1 MVSMRRGISRT
12 LAIVI
17 ALVIIIVAVGGGLGY
32 YYTSTSGFK
41 YNIAI
46 TVAGSDP
53 IPLYWA
59 YQNGLFQKYLPEA
72 NVEAFPSGGGAVI
85 QAISTGKAQIGF
97 VNAFSILT
105 AIASGVPI
113 KIVAVWDDS
122 PYTAGVIVKS
132 NSPFYNISQL
142 KGKIFAESRPGSFD
156 AVTLELMVG
165 RLGWG
170 NNYTAIPVGS
180 PGAQIASVL
189 SGKAD
194 AALVNVWDV
203 QHLVQSGQVREIYVV
218 SQEWPAEYI
227 VATDSF
233 ISQHSDVI
241 AKVIQATYKIM
252 QDYYSNANSSVQFMI
267 KYYNFTETEAEEYL
281 HEVIYATN
289 LSLALVN
296 ATALK
301 LAISALI
308 NAKVL
313 PSNFTN
319 IPLSSIYTNQFV
331 QQTSSNVNTTVGL
344 INLLIIIDS
353 KILIR
358 A

>member
-1 MVSMRRGISRT
+1 MRNINKGISRT

-17 ALVIIIVAVGGGLGY
+17 ALVIIIVAIGAGLGY
-32 YYTSTSGFK
+32 YYNNISKFRYT
-41 YNIAI
+41 IAI

-85 QAISTGKAQIGF
+85 QAISSGKAQIGF
-97 VNAFSILT
+97 VNIFSILT

-142 KGKIFAESRPGSFD
+142 EGKIFAESRPGSFD
-156 AVTLELMVG
+156 AVTLQLMVG

-170 NNYTAIPVGS
+170 NNYTAVPVGS
-180 PGAQIASVL
+180 PGAQIAAVL

-194 AALVNVWDV
+194 ASLVNIWDV
-203 QHLVQSGQVREIYVV
+203 ERLIQTGQLRQIYVV

-227 VATDSF
+227 VASDSF
-233 ISQHSDVI
+233 ISQHPDI
-241 AKVIQATYKIM
+241 ITKVIQATYKIM
-252 QDYYSNANSSVQFMI
+252 QDYYSNANSSIQFMM
-267 KYYNFTETEAEEYL
+267 KYYNFTEVIAEEYL
-281 HEVIYATN
+281 HTVVYATTP
-289 LSLALVN
+289 SLALVN
-296 ATALK
+296 TTALK

-313 PSNFTN
+313 PSNFTS

-331 QQTSSNVNTTVGL
+331 YQTSSSNGNITTEL
-344 INLLIIIDS
+344 ISTLMIIDS
-353 KILIR
+353 KNFN
-358 A
+358 